1 MNDGEWIGKIH
12 SSMDRQCKARGYAAP
27 VDVLMDAGVLSKQKY
42 EEWRLG
48 RVPLP

>member
-27 VDVLMDAGVLSKQKY
+27 VDVLMDPCSGLAF
-42 EEWRLG
+42 WRKPQG
-48 RVPLP
+48 NSAP